1 MCFKKSI
8 SILTLGIVL
17 ISFFGCKKD
26 DQTRLQ
32 AGWTSK
38 DPIAIPFNARNNE
51 KELGNLVN
59 NPSFETG
66 KVYYAESTVK
76 SYDIAGWKKIGQ
88 NITWINNS
96 VEKENDEVYDGL
108 HSIKIERSNA
118 DETEKTGEG
127 IISDYIK
134 VIPGN
139 YSLKLF
145 LKLKDVYPNQ
155 SRLGTKMY
163 DAINIEL
170 KYFDKNKIEIS
181 GEDLNAFT
189 RSKIDNSFKAFSLA
203 NYSHIKEFGWG
214 EIYGKTANFPYFDGD
229 IPDDARYVKL
239 FIGLKGTGTM
249 WIDQIDFRYTDQNFT
264 MLERLQPYFDSSY
277 LPNEMVFPQ
286 PQKLHKNS
294 KFLFYHVDASVYPI
308 IVIPQNAK
316 QSIKEFANG
325 LKSFLEES
333 IASADKSVN
342 PKIKIVNQF
351 NLPDSLQQM
360 VISVG
365 STTIYNQYKDLIK
378 DTLLYQKEQSYLIY
392 QLKNKEKLVFVN
404 SRSDEGYLNALRTLK
419 QLFVSKNATFYG
431 ANIIDYPDFKKRNL
445 FIDSFKDDLASFNR
459 NLQLLSEYKLNGL
472 FLNWNEEGSNYP
484 FRSIQ
489 QIATQNIHFGAMV
502 DLMDY
507 SDKKSFSSLIKEN
520 FHSIILD
527 SGDSSDCDEM
537 DLKKRCSS
545 DFEFVNQLYNELKN
559 KNYRTQLGFIP
570 RWSNL
575 SSIDQGYEDVY
586 FYLYHMNQSLPRSID
601 LYWSGPT
608 DHSSSIDC
616 AEFNRIK
623 LLYNSTPSLL
633 GYSLMGMEHRFDF
646 EYTRQYYAGKIR
658 TQSIF
663 KPHNLRVCSNLYH
676 QNTNS
681 DIIIG
686 STSCTEMETI
696 SILTALD
703 FAWNEQSYNPN
714 KSAWI
719 ALNKLYGKQ
728 LAIKII
734 RFNDAYFGLKEICQK
749 IENNGLLH
757 KNSRVANKFEIAL
770 EKAFSEIRNNCSNT
784 DLITELELLKKE
796 QVQRYK
802 NIMASYE

>member
-1 MCFKKSI
+1 MCFNKSV
-8 SILTLGIVL
+8 SILTLFIVL
-17 ISFFGCKKD
+17 ISSFGCKKD

-51 KELGNLVN
+51 KKLGNLVN

-76 SYDIAGWKKIGQ
+76 SYDITGWKKIGQ

-96 VEKENDEVYDGL
+96 VENENDDVYHGL
-108 HSIKIERSNA
+108 HSIKIERSSA

-145 LKLKDVYPNQ
+145 LKLKNVYPNQ

-170 KYFDKNKIEIS
+170 KYFNKNKIEIS

-189 RSKIDNSFKAFSLA
+189 KSKIDNSFKAFSLA

-214 EIYGKTANFPYFDGD
+214 EVFGKTANFPYFDGD

-239 FIGLKGTGTM
+239 FVGLKGTGTM

-264 MLERLQPYFDSSY
+264 MLERLQPFFDSSY

-286 PQKLHKNS
+286 PQLLHKNNS
-294 KFLFYHVDASVYPI
+294 FKFYNLESSVYPI
-308 IVIPQNAK
+308 IIIPINAN
-316 QSIKEFANG
+316 QSIKKFAVD

-333 IASADKSVN
+333 IALEDKSVN
-342 PKIKIVNQF
+342 PRIDIVNKF
-351 NLPDSLQQM
+351 TLPDSLQQM

-365 STTIYNQYKDLIK
+365 STTIYDQYSDFIK
-378 DTLLYQKEQSYLIY
+378 DTLLHEKEQSYIIY
-392 QLKNKEKLVFVN
+392 QLKNKDKLVFIN
-404 SRSDEGYLNALRTLK
+404 SLSNEGYLFALRTFK
-419 QLFVSKNATFYG
+419 QLFEAKSAMFYG
-431 ANIIDYPDFKKRNL
+431 ANIMDYPDFKKRNL
-445 FIDSFKDDLASFNR
+445 FIHSFKGDLKSFNQR
-459 NLQLLSEYKLNGL
+459 LQLLSEYKLNGL
-472 FLNWNEEGSNYP
+472 FLNWNEEVSNYP
-484 FRSIQ
+484 FHAIQ
-489 QIATQNIHFGAMV
+489 EISTQNIRLGAIV
-502 DLMDY
+502 NLMDY
-507 SDKKSFSSLIKEN
+507 SDKKSFSNLMEDN
-520 FHSIILD
+520 FHSLILD

-545 DFEFVNQLYNELKN
+545 DFELVNKLYKELKS
-559 KNYRTQLGFIP
+559 KDYRTELGFIP

-575 SSIDQGYEDVY
+575 RSIDQGYEDVY

-601 LYWSGPT
+601 LYWSGPAN
-608 DHSSSIDC
+608 HSSSIDC

-623 LLYNSTPSLL
+623 LFYNKTPSLL
-633 GYSLMGMEHRFDF
+633 DYSLMGMEHRFDS
-646 EYTRQYYAGKIR
+646 EYARQYYAGKMR
-658 TQSIF
+658 TQAIF
-663 KPHNLRVCSNLYH
+663 KPHNLRACSNLYH
-676 QNTNS
+676 QNSDS

-686 STSCTEMETI
+686 STKCTEMETI
-696 SILTALD
+696 SILTSLD
-703 FAWNEQSYNPN
+703 FTWNEESYNPN
-714 KSAWI
+714 KSVWV
-719 ALNKLYGKQ
+719 ALNKIYGKQ

-757 KNSRVANKFEIAL
+757 KNSRVANKFEVAL
-770 EKAFSEIRNNCSNT
+770 EKAFSEIRNNCSNP
-784 DLITELELLKKE
+784 DLISQLEMLKKE
-796 QVQRYK
+796 QILSYK
-802 NIMASYE
+802 NIMARFE